1 MHGQGVMLGLFSFWQ
16 RGKRNGSQ
24 ALKSIAF
31 TLV

>member
-1 MHGQGVMLGLFSFWQ
+1 MEGPGVMLGLFSFSQ
-16 RGKRNGSQ
+16 RRKRNGSQ